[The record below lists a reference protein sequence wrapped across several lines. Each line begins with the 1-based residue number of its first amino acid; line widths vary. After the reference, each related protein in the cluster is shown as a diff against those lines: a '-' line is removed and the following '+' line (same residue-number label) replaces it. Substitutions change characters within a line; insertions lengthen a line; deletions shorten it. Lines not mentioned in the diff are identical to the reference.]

1 MRGGAGY
8 LIKMRGP
15 PRSARL
21 VSPYPDNAL
30 GGAAVIGRY
39 WERLAGISVAAPEG
53 WGGTVGP
60 WPGEPPLGPLGP
72 DVQEPPCGVPGT
84 VGISGL
90 ADRILCSVQ
99 YPESP
104 CERGAVRLVPSCARA
119 GLAIT
124 TAQTASKNT
133 GRSGRIADTEPAR
146 WFSIL
151 LHMCLLPARKHSC
164 K

>member
-8 LIKMRGP
+8 LIKMQGP
-15 PRSARL
+15 PRSARV

-30 GGAAVIGRY
+30 GGAAVIGSY
-39 WERLAGISVAAPEG
+39 WERLAGISVAAPED
-53 WGGTVGP
+53 WGATVGP

-104 CERGAVRLVPSCARA
+104 CERGAVRLAPSCARA

>member
-1 MRGGAGY
+1 MIITAPSRRGT
-8 LIKMRGP
+8 
-15 PRSARL
+15 
-21 VSPYPDNAL
+21 L
-30 GGAAVIGRY
+30 GSAAVIGRY
-39 WERLAGISVAAPEG
+39 WERLAGISVGAPG
-53 WGGTVGP
+53 DWGGTVGP
-60 WPGEPPLGPLGP
+60 WPGEPPVGPLGP
-72 DVQEPPCGVPGT
+72 GVQEPLCGVPGT
-84 VGISGL
+84 IGISGL

-104 CERGAVRLVPSCARA
+104 CERGAVRLAPSCASA

-151 LHMCLLPARKHSC
+151 LHMCRLPARKHSC